1 MKKVFVTIAAL
12 LVSVAAYAQGQVNF
26 RTHIASDV
34 PPIDFKVLNQD
45 GTPAVG
51 SFAQLVAVNGAS
63 LVPMTEAPGVVNAA
77 GYVTAGSATFQGLAP
92 GSTVNLILRAWQ
104 GAAGSTYDSA
114 TIKNQSSPFSVT
126 FSIPPATPGDLTTL
140 GSGNITLTPEPTTLA
155 LGALGLGA
163 LALYRRK
170 KSIIIAR

>member
-1 MKKVFVTIAAL
+1 MKKVLIAIAAL
-12 LVSVAAYAQGQVNF
+12 LVSVSTYAQGQVNF

-34 PPIDFKVLNQD
+34 PPIDYKILNAD
-45 GTPAVG
+45 GTASSG
-51 SFAQLVAVNGAS
+51 SFAQLVVVNGAS

-77 GYVTAGSATFQGLAP
+77 GYVTAGAATFAGIAP
-92 GSTVNLILRAWQ
+92 GSTVNMILRAWQ

-114 TIKNQSSPFSVT
+114 TIRGTSSQFSVT
-126 FSIPPATPGDLTTL
+126 FTIPPATPGDLTSL
-140 GSGNITLTPEPTTLA
+140 GSGTLTLTPEPTTLA

-170 KSIIIAR
+170 KA